1 MLNHIIDTCSEKRVR
16 LIAIGLLV
24 SAWIGLFL
32 AIPSITIAG
41 DFYTVYHGARTLLAG
56 NSPYSDAA
64 LRELQ
69 QLWPSPHSA
78 SGFPY
83 PLPLAMVVAPLALL
97 PVSAATIV
105 WLLIGCVLAFSVVRL
120 RADWPNAPLLPLLW
134 MPLFDAVWSR
144 QVTLVWFGLV
154 VVLLL
159 ALRSRHAWVAGL
171 CIALL
176 PIKPQVGLLFALY
189 GLVRGWNENRRVVGW
204 AVAFGV
210 LVWGGSLLIQ
220 PTWIA
225 DWLAVLPRYE
235 TVNNRA
241 SLFPWSLVLVAVT
254 WHLPWPSRLAAAQVA
269 LFPLNAV
276 YTPLPLLLVG
286 MSMGNR
292 LALIC
297 MAVSWLYLPFRDT
310 GSAPLV
316 YLTMIVP
323 IMVGAYLDRRQKIAG
338 ARLSRAAPNLPAG
351 D

>member
-1 MLNHIIDTCSEKRVR
+1 MLNHIIDTCREKRVR
-16 LIAIGLLV
+16 RVVVGLLV
-24 SAWIGLFL
+24 IAWIGLFL

-41 DFYTVYHGARTLLAG
+41 DFYSVYHGARTVLAG
-56 NSPYSDAA
+56 HNPYSDAA
-64 LRELQ
+64 VRELQ
-69 QLWPSPHSA
+69 QLWPSPHAA

-83 PLPLAMVVAPLALL
+83 PLPIAMAVAPLALL
-97 PVSAATIV
+97 PVSIATV
-105 WLLIGCVLAFSVVRL
+105 LWLLIGCALAFSVVRL
-120 RADWPNAPLLPLLW
+120 RPDWPDAPLLPLLW

-154 VVLLL
+154 VLLLL
-159 ALRSRHAWVAGL
+159 ALRSRRAWVAGL

-176 PIKPQVGLLFALY
+176 PAKPQVGLLFALY
-189 GLVRGWNENRRVVGW
+189 GLVRGWNEQRRVLGW
-204 AVAFGV
+204 ALAFGV

-235 TVNNRA
+235 TINNRV
-241 SLFPWSLVLVAVT
+241 SLFPWSLILVVMT

-297 MAVSWLYLPFRDT
+297 MAVSWLYLPFRGT
-310 GSAPLV
+310 GSALIV

-323 IMVGAYLDRRQKIAG
+323 ILIGAYLDRRQKNASI
-338 ARLSRAAPNLPAG
+338 RLSRATNNLPSG